1 MFLCYTDEV
10 GWPSVHESAR
20 RCLTKALTYS
30 FPGYRKHGRQEW
42 KLSLTPQKALSKE
55 YFCHETSSSELL
67 FIIQSLS
74 HVRLFVTP
82 WTAASQASASFPVS
96 WSLLKLMSIE
106 SMMPSKHFIHCW
118 PLFLLPSVLPSIR
131 VFSKESV
138 LHIRWSQYWSFSF
151 SISPSSEYSRLILEY
166 SEYSGPK
173 IRVDFKWKERFLRSF
188 EVCGLDLGTLKE
200 RNVKTGS

>member
-1 MFLCYTDEV
+1 MIGTGITKHICLRCNRRTPGNSESE
-10 GWPSVHESAR
+10 GLKISSVQFSHSVVSNSFETPWIAAR
-20 RCLTKALTYS
+20 QA
-30 FPGYRKHGRQEW
+30 
-42 KLSLTPQKALSKE
+42 
-55 YFCHETSSSELL
+55 
-67 FIIQSLS
+67 SLS
-74 HVRLFVTP
+74 ITN
-82 WTAASQASASFPVS
+82 S

-106 SMMPSKHFIHCW
+106 SVMSSNHLILCH
-118 PLFLLPSVLPSIR
+118 PLLFPPSVLPSIR
-131 VFSKESV
+131 VLSSESV
-138 LHIRWSQYWSFSF
+138 FCIKWPKCWSFSF